1 MRVIG
6 DILLTLARWL
16 LKVPLGTIKLVIRV
30 FKHMLSK
37 EKSARRHVLL
47 ISCLVGVAT
56 IARIL
61 VNRSTRKRL
70 RLMSKQSVFLK
81 RFKTRLGN

>member
-1 MRVIG
+1 MSLIG
-6 DILLTLARWL
+6 EIVLTLARWL
-16 LKVPLGTIKLVIRV
+16 LKVPLGTIKLVIRL

-37 EKSARRHVLL
+37 EKSARRHIIL

-56 IARIL
+56 VSRIL

-70 RLMSKQSVFLK
+70 KMKAK
-81 RFKTRLGN
+81 